1 MVRAVRKVLSLLH
14 LQYLAPV
21 DVCPTGALTPP
32 ELTWPRSLRAAFSD
46 PTVVHPGTGV
56 GGRGT
61 EEIKT
66 NDVTGRLRRGE
77 AGIVVELGR
86 PGTGARLRDVEKM
99 AMALAPLQYGYPGT
113 WVSLKTMSWAPFLL
127 ASSIALHVL
136 SMVASLSMKTGLVW
150 ATATFSFSNMGSD
163 QLPGCIKR
171 A

>member
-1 MVRAVRKVLSLLH
+1 MEIDKTKCVGCGNCHTICPMGAITLDVDGKSIVDQDECVECSTCHRVLRNEGYWPPMVRAVRKFLSLLH

-66 NDVTGRLRRGE
+66 NDVTGRLRRGSSSNWADPE
-77 AGIVVELGR
+77 PAPVYATSRRWPWPWR
-86 PGTGARLRDVEKM
+86 P
-99 AMALAPLQYGYPGT
+99 
-113 WVSLKTMSWAPFLL
+113 S
-127 ASSIALHVL
+127 
-136 SMVASLSMKTGLVW
+136 SLSLSRSTL
-150 ATATFSFSNMGSD
+150 
-163 QLPGCIKR
+163 
-171 A
+171 